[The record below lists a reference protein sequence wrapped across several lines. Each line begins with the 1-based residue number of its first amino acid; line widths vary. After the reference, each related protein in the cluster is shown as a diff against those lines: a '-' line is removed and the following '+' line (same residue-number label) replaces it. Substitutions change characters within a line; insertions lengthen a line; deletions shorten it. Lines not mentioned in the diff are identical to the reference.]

1 MKFNETNMK
10 CLKIKRQKSKSE
22 PLCHITLTEHLFK
35 VFSEFGTEIVFMII
49 CCSVIVRSA
58 MHVLSQVDL
67 WQIISP
73 HQLRYV
79 TFTSPAC
86 NPPSPPCMSHPGDI
100 EHFIKHTLLGSNVT
114 VLSRSL
120 SIPPWPFSAFNFAGC
135 QAWWCSRMESI
146 QRSRAVQGGEVCIGV
161 MWSAESWRSLIQALK

>member
-1 MKFNETNMK
+1 
-10 CLKIKRQKSKSE
+10 
-22 PLCHITLTEHLFK
+22 
-35 VFSEFGTEIVFMII
+35 MII
-49 CCSVIVRSA
+49 CEQQLQEPNLICCPVVVRSA

-86 NPPSPPCMSHPGDI
+86 KPHPLPCMSHPGDI

-114 VLSRSL
+114 ILSRSL
-120 SIPPWPFSAFNFAGC
+120 SIPPWPFSAFHFAGC

-146 QRSRAVQGGEVCIGV
+146 QRSHTVQGVGGEEVCIGV
-161 MWSAESWRSLIQALK
+161 MWSAESRRSLIPALKYQASLSLQQFNYNSIWVRITSVKPE